1 MNRGS
6 RMGAPDEMGP
16 SPWAGSL
23 RHVDKNKMRKK
34 KEKRADGNSI
44 TLPKL

>member
-1 MNRGS
+1 
-6 RMGAPDEMGP
+6 MGAPDDMGP

-34 KEKRADGNSI
+34 KEKKMDGNS
-44 TLPKL
+44 LQFQSLYFQSP